1 MNLHLV
7 DGVTKT
13 TKKGELSKFNEAR
26 IKGVAVAGVSMPKN
40 VMEEYRR
47 ERELI
52 DKIIS
57 GKHVEDNGRCRTII
71 IELVQDSISSDRWY
85 SKHRISYCWER
96 V

>member
-1 MNLHLV
+1 
-7 DGVTKT
+7 
-13 TKKGELSKFNEAR
+13 
-26 IKGVAVAGVSMPKN
+26 VAVAGVSMPKN

-57 GKHVEDNGRCRTII
+57 GKHVEDDRRCRTII

-85 SKHRISYCWER
+85 SKRWIPYSWKR